1 MSFLG
6 RWRRRHQTPPVLDPP
21 GYRRSVPLPPR
32 PFEPT
37 EPTEQTEQFAP
48 ISHEPVPNVGSG
60 PSVRLVM
67 ADGTVQSLPA
77 DPELEARAA
86 YLVRSMLSPPPP
98 PPPGR

>member
-6 RWRRRHQTPPVLDPP
+6 RWRRRPPAPVLDPP
-21 GYRRSVPLPPR
+21 GYRRSVPLPP
-32 PFEPT
+32 PPT
-37 EPTEQTEQFAP
+37 QPAEQTEQFAQVP
-48 ISHEPVPNVGSG
+48 PQPVESAPSG
-60 PSVRLVM
+60 PAVRLVM

-86 YLVRSMLSPPPP
+86 YLVKSMLSPPPP